1 MFLKKYFWLFAKFT
15 IALWIIIFLSK
26 SNFLSFSDVALSIIS
41 PNNFVILPIL
51 MVAIVINS
59 CRWFLLLR
67 SQKINVSFVNCLKKY
82 YIGYSFNFILPGGI
96 AGDFIKISQIIKGS
110 NRKAVAAIS
119 VILDKGLGLIS
130 CGLVI
135 LFLLPQKILIYYAS
149 ALILFLCII
158 IFLLGK
164 KIFYKKIISFFV
176 KKNDKISLFCCSMI
190 KGFVS
195 YRKSKDILF
204 INIFIAIFAQ
214 ILVAFCLLLLGNNIL
229 GVDINLTDYLLSS
242 ITAQIAGIIPI
253 SPGGL
258 GVEEATFANMLYFL
272 NHKILLQYATIY
284 LVLRIFSLIISI
296 PAVIIFLT
304 KRTKIL

>member
-1 MFLKKYFWLFAKFT
+1 
-15 IALWIIIFLSK
+15 
-26 SNFLSFSDVALSIIS
+26 
-41 PNNFVILPIL
+41 